1 MTQEI
6 ELVQRHQPVLCFSK
20 DGQDRPENFFPMA
33 ARHYVRECGLR
44 RKYVG
49 WEQPP
54 GKARLR
60 HLSRLARPEEC
71 YLAFAAGD
79 LEDDDLIL
87 QLMDR
92 GLEFSPM
99 SESAKPD
106 TDFSPGGSG
115 EVVPRLLVSR
125 EDADDLEAAAETWGE
140 VQRLSLVADEAAVS
154 LVEAEIPPAAT
165 APEVAFDLTA
175 ETEAFTLDAEMAAA
189 GLEWVIPKGL
199 AGLPER
205 LHARALEKYVR
216 YRDWETFAPVYHYH
230 VCRDGPYRVLQYW
243 FLYPYNDW
251 SAHGGYNDHEGDWEM
266 INVFL
271 DGQDRPQQVAYS
283 RHIRIPWLFEPTTAP
298 WSEVERVEGDHPVVY
313 VGCGS
318 HASYLERGEHR
329 ILWRTDYA
337 KGNDLSI
344 GPGTKQPWGRPIRL
358 DNKGWNL
365 VFSGRW
371 GALVKSWLGMV
382 FKGTKGP
389 TGPAQK
395 GDKWH
400 HPAKWA
406 GLI

>member
-1 MTQEI
+1 
-6 ELVQRHQPVLCFSK
+6 
-20 DGQDRPENFFPMA
+20 MA

-79 LEDDDLIL
+79 LEDDEIIL
-87 QLMDR
+87 QLLDR

-106 TDFSPGGSG
+106 TDFAPAGGG
-115 EVVPRLLVSR
+115 TVVPRLLVSR
-125 EDADDLEAAAETWGE
+125 EDAVDLEAAAAAWGGVE
-140 VQRLSLVADEAAVS
+140 RLSLVADESAVS
-154 LVEAEIPPAAT
+154 LVEAEAPPVAV
-165 APEVAFDLTA
+165 APEVAFDLAA
-175 ETEAFTLDAEMAAA
+175 EAEAFTLDADMAAA
-189 GLEWVIPKGL
+189 GLEWVIPQGL

-205 LHARALEKYVR
+205 LHQRALEKYAR

-271 DGQDRPQQVAYS
+271 DEQDRPQQVAYS
-283 RHIRIPWLFEPTTAP
+283 RHIRIPWLYEPTTAP
-298 WSEVERVEGDHPVVY
+298 WPEVERVEGDHPVVY

-318 HASYLERGEHR
+318 HASYLERGRYR

-337 KGNDLSI
+337 EGNDLSI
-344 GPGTKQPWGRPIRL
+344 GPGTEQPWGRPIRL
-358 DNKGWNL
+358 DNKRWNL

-382 FKGTKGP
+382 FSGTKGP

-395 GDKWH
+395 GEKWH
-400 HPAKWA
+400 RPAKWA
-406 GLI
+406 GLL